1 MNAIRTSVSALAVG
15 LALFG
20 SSATAQNSL
29 LDRWYTAMFDVNR
42 VAIAELLADDAVIKL
57 VDLGVTQ
64 SKAEFLE
71 ALEDWEDIVKTA
83 NFAWQLEEGAADD
96 DASAT
101 ALVCYQFPDK
111 ELMIRE
117 IFAFRDGKIIS
128 NTQSTAA
135 DSCEDF

>member
-1 MNAIRTSVSALAVG
+1 MNAIRSSVSALTVG
-15 LALFG
+15 LALIC
-20 SSATAQNSL
+20 SSATAQSSL

-57 VDLGVTQ
+57 EDLGVTQ

-71 ALEDWEDIVKTA
+71 ALAEWEDIVKTA
-83 NFAWQLEEGAADD
+83 NFAWQLEEGAAVDD
-96 DASAT
+96 STAT

-117 IFAFRDGKIIS
+117 IFAFRDGKIVS
-128 NTQSTAA
+128 TAQSTAA
-135 DSCEDF
+135 DSCDDF